1 MKNPK
6 SIWSLLPLLLLA
18 VFLYVFVPQTIAS
31 EKIGRPV
38 RIVSLCFRNEGLGR
52 IAEIIDEEGAK
63 GTDIIVLPE
72 TWRGQLLPETLEGET
87 ITVLSEL
94 AKKHKTYILSPID
107 RTDGKL
113 RYNSAVLINREG
125 RVVYVY
131 DKIYPYWNEFDLE
144 PPVTPGTMGEG
155 VYDTDFGRIGIAICF
170 DANFPEIWQALREK
184 GAEVIFWP
192 SAYSAGSQL
201 QAYALLHHYYIVTS
215 TYSKDCQVYDIT
227 GQRIL
232 DEKSDEITTARITLD
247 LDRGIYHE
255 NFNMG
260 KLDKLLKM
268 HGMEVEKE
276 LNMPREEWFVLR
288 AKKPGV
294 SARCLAKEFE
304 MEELTDYQDRSRR
317 EINRKRNAGFS
328 K

>member
-131 DKIYPYWNEFDLE
+131 DKIYPYWSEFDLN
-144 PPVTPGTMGEG
+144 PSSWPMRLQ
-155 VYDTDFGRIGIAICF
+155 F
-170 DANFPEIWQALREK
+170 REK
-184 GAEVIFWP
+184 WVFD
-192 SAYSAGSQL
+192 
-201 QAYALLHHYYIVTS
+201 H
-215 TYSKDCQVYDIT
+215 
-227 GQRIL
+227 
-232 DEKSDEITTARITLD
+232 
-247 LDRGIYHE
+247 
-255 NFNMG
+255 
-260 KLDKLLKM
+260 
-268 HGMEVEKE
+268 
-276 LNMPREEWFVLR
+276 
-288 AKKPGV
+288 KP
-294 SARCLAKEFE
+294 
-304 MEELTDYQDRSRR
+304 
-317 EINRKRNAGFS
+317 
-328 K
+328 